1 MRRGAG
7 GREAGSGKAAI
18 RRPPGTEWRSV
29 LTYRECEPQHVG
41 HCARRD
47 GHLAFPFIALET
59 DAQAQSRKAVEAVGQ
74 RAGGLGIVVD
84 VAVADHDHQTA
95 GSADLS
101 DRKSTRL
108 NSSH

>member
-29 LTYRECEPQHVG
+29 LTYRECEPQHIG

-47 GHLAFPFIALET
+47 GHMAFPFIALET
-59 DAQAQSRKAVEAVGQ
+59 DAQAQYRKAVEAVRSEERRVGK
-74 RAGGLGIVVD
+74 GCV
-84 VAVADHDHQTA
+84 
-95 GSADLS
+95 
-101 DRKSTRL
+101 STCRSRWWPYSYKKK
-108 NSSH
+108 NIKQK